1 MAYDKNSVNKAIL
14 AGHLGKDPEIRYT
27 STNIPVANFSIA
39 TNQVYRDKNGENQ
52 DTTEWHNI
60 VAWNKL
66 AEVAEKVLKKGR
78 LVYVEGRLQTRQ
90 WEDKEGNTRYTTEV
104 RADNMTL
111 LGGGK
116 KEDDQGQPAYQ
127 ETQQTASSQGEEGSG
142 PPEEGSQNDDDLP
155 F

>member
-27 STNIPVANFSIA
+27 STNVPVANFSIA

-116 KEDDQGQPAYQ
+116 KDDDQGQPAYQ
-127 ETQQTASSQGEEGSG
+127 EGQKAASSQGEQASG
-142 PPEEGSQNDDDLP
+142 PPEEGSQGDDDLP